1 MKRITSL
8 LSALLLCASPASAMD
23 LAEAM
28 TACPGAASYI
38 NAQIARQTAQAT
50 QGTSAVSDPARRRQL
65 LELQDED
72 QVQYEALAAGKSDAQ
87 VLKRV
92 QTKHL
97 TYLQHAL
104 DLPNAIPSVEE
115 VGRDG
120 VAALWLLIQH
130 ADGDPALQMR
140 ALMQL
145 EPLAKR
151 GDLDA
156 SKFALLTDRV
166 LLASGRPQKFG
177 SQLRDLK
184 TGQPLQL
191 PDIQAVQRQRTALG
205 LMALD
210 DYRCISEILYRNAR

>member
-1 MKRITSL
+1 MKRTANRWL
-8 LSALLLCASPASAMD
+8 LLLLCAGQASAID
-23 LAEAM
+23 LDEAM

-50 QGTSAVSDPARRRQL
+50 QVASAVSNPSRRRQL

-72 QVQYEALAAGKSDAQ
+72 QVQYEALAGGKSDARA
-87 VLKRV
+87 LKNV
-92 QTKHL
+92 QAKHL
-97 TYLQHAL
+97 IYLQHAL
-104 DLPNAIPSVEE
+104 DQPNAIPSVGE

-120 VAALWLLIQH
+120 VAALWLLVQH
-130 ADGDPALQMR
+130 ADSDPALQMR
-140 ALMQL
+140 ALVQL

-191 PDIQAVQRQRTALG
+191 PDVQAVQRERTALG
-205 LMALD
+205 LMAWD